1 MRDDERTALGSP
13 PLARGAPRRRPRRR
27 GRRGITPA
35 RAGSTRWVAPL
46 RCSSGDHPR
55 SRGEHLDV
63 ARARAAIRGSPPLAR
78 GAPRH
83 RHAAWLRDGIT
94 PARAGSTFTSSS
106 VISWNG
112 DHPRSRGEHSGFSGV
127 HLVAKGSPPLARGAR
142 PGSTRVRRRP
152 RDHPRSRGEH
162 PHGRAA
168 GEASGGSP
176 PLARGAPVRGV
187 EGREEAGITPARAGS
202 TDRLHGAHAARMG
215 SPPLARG
222 APWASRVGARGAG
235 ITPARAGSTTTSS
248 PEKRGSRDHPRS
260 RGEHMPQIIAAI
272 VTVGSPPLA
281 RGALTNT
288 C

>member
-94 PARAGSTFTSSS
+94 PARAGSTSPGSGRTGR
-106 VISWNG
+106 SW
-112 DHPRSRGEHSGFSGV
+112 DHPRSRGEHGQVARCARGAHGITPARAGSTVGFSSRRAGRWDHPRSRGEHNDILTGEAGV
-127 HLVAKGSPPLARGAR
+127 EGSPPLARGAHAADHR
-142 PGSTRVRRRP
+142 RDRDRGITPARAGSTNEHLLSKSLL

-162 PHGRAA
+162 P
-168 GEASGGSP
+168 GEGVSGELGQGSP
-176 PLARGAPVRGV
+176 PLARGAH
-187 EGREEAGITPARAGS
+187 
-202 TDRLHGAHAARMG
+202 RLL
-215 SPPLARG
+215 PQEQ
-222 APWASRVGARGAG
+222 RGAG
-235 ITPARAGSTTTSS
+235 ITPARAGST
-248 PEKRGSRDHPRS
+248 RG
-260 RGEHMPQIIAAI
+260 GW
-272 VTVGSPPLA
+272 
-281 RGALTNT
+281 
-288 C
+288 